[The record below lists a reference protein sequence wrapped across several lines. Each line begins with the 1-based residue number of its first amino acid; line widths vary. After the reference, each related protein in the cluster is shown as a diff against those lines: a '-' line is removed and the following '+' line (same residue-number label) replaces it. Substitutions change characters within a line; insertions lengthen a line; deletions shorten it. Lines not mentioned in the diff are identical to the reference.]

1 MVSIRLE
8 YKHKEANIAFVF
20 VGFIE
25 FEANIAFVFVGFIE
39 FEVKKMVANNFD
51 V

>member
-1 MVSIRLE
+1 MVSIRPE

-20 VGFIE
+20 VGFI
-25 FEANIAFVFVGFIE
+25 V

-51 V
+51 VWQ

>member
-25 FEANIAFVFVGFIE
+25 FE
-39 FEVKKMVANNFD
+39 VKKMVANNFD